1 MLRRD
6 VLSIAIAGALGFAG
20 TRTANG
26 ATAVIREAEDF
37 PSPVD
42 GTSHRLIHAAVG
54 QRPAGGYPL
63 LLLLDGDSTFE
74 PAIAHAERLNQP
86 IVVAGL
92 GYGEAERDV
101 IVARRYYD
109 LTSQAP
115 DDAIPRAAGSPVP
128 RTGGREAYA
137 ALLRET
143 VAPRLAHLYPI
154 DRARMTLFGHSL
166 GGAFCLNALYDGA
179 GPFTSFAAAD
189 PSIWWNGGELW
200 QRTLAWKGPARPGP
214 TMVSITTSGRR
225 GQRPGQS
232 AVDARRTAELR
243 AGPGGQA
250 VAERLSALTHLA
262 VSYRDFPE
270 ETHGSLKPVA
280 ARLAVESTLVR

>member
-6 VLSIAIAGALGFAG
+6 VLSMVIAGAVSCAG
-20 TRTANG
+20 RRTARG
-26 ATAVIREAEDF
+26 ATAMIHEAEDF
-37 PSPVD
+37 PSPID
-42 GTSHRLIHAAVG
+42 GTSHRLLHAAVG
-54 QRPAGGYPL
+54 PRPAGGYPL
-63 LLLLDGDSTFE
+63 LLLLDGDTTFE
-74 PAIAHAERLNQP
+74 PAISHAERLDQP

-92 GYGEAERDV
+92 GYGEVERDA

-109 LTSQAP
+109 LTSKSP

-137 ALLRET
+137 ALLKKT
-143 VAPRLAHLYPI
+143 VAPRLSRQYPI
-154 DRARMTLFGHSL
+154 DPTRMTLFGHSL
-166 GGAFCLNALYDGA
+166 GGAFCLHQLYDGE
-179 GPFTSFAAAD
+179 GPFTGFAAAD

-200 QRTLAWKGPARPGP
+200 QRTLAWTGPLRQGP
-214 TMVSITTSGRR
+214 TTVSITTSGRR

-243 AGPGGQA
+243 AGPGGRA
-250 VAERLSALTHLA
+250 VAERLSKLPHLA
-262 VSYRDFPE
+262 VSYADFPE

-280 ARLAVESTLVR
+280 ARGAVESTLIR

>member
-6 VLSIAIAGALGFAG
+6 VLSTMIAAAAGLACR
-20 TRTANG
+20 RTAYG
-26 ATAVIREAEDF
+26 ASSMIPEAEDF
-37 PSPVD
+37 TSPVD
-42 GTSHRLIHAAVG
+42 GAFHRLTHASVG
-54 QRPAGGYPL
+54 QRPPGLYPL
-63 LLLLDGDSTFE
+63 LLLLDGDTTFE
-74 PAIAHAERLNQP
+74 PAIAHAEKLKRP

-92 GYGEAERDV
+92 GYGEDDRDV

-109 LTSQAP
+109 LTSAAP

-137 ALLRET
+137 TLLRET
-143 VAPRLAHLYPI
+143 VVPRLARLYPI
-154 DRARMTLFGHSL
+154 DPTRMTLFGHSL
-166 GGAFCLNALYDGA
+166 GGAFCLHQLYDGA
-179 GPFTSFAAAD
+179 GPFTAFAAAD

-200 QRTLAWKGPARPGP
+200 QRTLAWKGPARQGP

-243 AGPGGQA
+243 AGPGGRA
-250 VAERLSALTHLA
+250 VAEHLSTLPRLA
-262 VSYRDFPE
+262 VSYEDFPE

-280 ARLAVESTLVR
+280 VRLAVESTLVR